1 MNTWKIFLP
10 IQTPRNVWS
19 VRPVIG
25 PSLKVQSA
33 KLAKQERL
41 VMLPVLIVKIVMLVN
56 TVKVKKMTVSTL
68 LIQLHALVAPL
79 VGRPKPAVPNAKL
92 AKQVLLVMLPV
103 LIVKIVMLAN
113 TVKVKKTTVSTL
125 LIQRLVLIAQRGIHQ
140 VLVVPSA
147 KPVGRGR
154 TAMGVSRVPQ
164 VNTATAVTLLRS
176 PADIAQLVTT
186 VTTLVKVLV
195 CRVFL

>member
-1 MNTWKIFLP
+1 
-10 IQTPRNVWS
+10 
-19 VRPVIG
+19 
-25 PSLKVQSA
+25 
-33 KLAKQERL
+33 
-41 VMLPVLIVKIVMLVN
+41 MLPVLIVKIVMLVN

-92 AKQVLLVMLPV
+92 VKQVLLVMLPV
-103 LIVKIVMLAN
+103 LIVKIVMLVN
-113 TVKVKKTTVSTL
+113 TVKVKKTTVLTPPT
-125 LIQRLVLIAQRGIHQ
+125 QRLVLIAQRGIHQ

-154 TAMGVSRVPQ
+154 TAMGVSLVPK
-164 VNTATAVTLLRS
+164 VNTATAVTLLQT
-176 PADIAQLVTT
+176 PADIAQLGTT
-186 VTTLVKVLV
+186 VTTSVKVLV

>member
-25 PSLKVQSA
+25 RSLKVQS
-33 KLAKQERL
+33 
-41 VMLPVLIVKIVMLVN
+41 
-56 TVKVKKMTVSTL
+56 
-68 LIQLHALVAPL
+68 
-79 VGRPKPAVPNAKL
+79 AKL

-103 LIVKIVMLAN
+103 LIVKIVVLVN
-113 TVKVKKTTVSTL
+113 TVKVKKTTVLTPPT
-125 LIQRLVLIAQRGIHQ
+125 QRLVLIAQRGIHQ

-176 PADIAQLVTT
+176 LADIAQPGTT
-186 VTTLVKVLV
+186 VTTSVKVHVCPAVPVNSMMLLV
-195 CRVFL
+195 LILVQHV

>member
-1 MNTWKIFLP
+1 MW
-10 IQTPRNVWS
+10 
-19 VRPVIG
+19 
-25 PSLKVQSA
+25 
-33 KLAKQERL
+33 
-41 VMLPVLIVKIVMLVN
+41 
-56 TVKVKKMTVSTL
+56 
-68 LIQLHALVAPL
+68 
-79 VGRPKPAVPNAKL
+79 
-92 AKQVLLVMLPV
+92 
-103 LIVKIVMLAN
+103 AN
-113 TVKVKKTTVSTL
+113 TVRVKTKTVKRLTP
-125 LIQRLVLIAQRGIHQ
+125 RLVLIAQRGIHQ

-154 TAMGVSRVPQ
+154 TAMGVSLVPQ